1 VTQTVRE
8 LPLPHPRQ
16 TVKLAAGV
24 DRQVLAR
31 WATVTALLLPA
42 SALYLVFVLLPIVQ
56 SAFFGFFRW
65 NGLGPLQDFVGLDN
79 YGRLLGDTVFLGALY
94 HNLLIV
100 VLSVLVQLPLALGL
114 ALLVGRRLPG
124 RTVFRTIFF
133 MPFVLSDVVV
143 GVLWTEIF
151 NPQVGALNAIGA
163 ALVPGFKAQA
173 FLGKPESVLFAIF
186 AVMCWKYFGFHL
198 ILYVAG
204 LQQIPAEIED
214 AARIDGANNLQ
225 VLRLITIPLLGS
237 TIRLSAFLSVIGS
250 LQYFDL
256 IWVMSGGG
264 PVGASETMVTYLFK
278 FGFQRLAL
286 GYGSAVA
293 TVIFVICLVFSLG
306 YQRTL
311 MRADMAGSVSRA
323 V

>member
-1 VTQTVRE
+1 MTHTVRE

-16 TVKLAAGV
+16 AVPVGVGVV
-24 DRQVLAR
+24 DRHALAR

-56 SAFFGFFRW
+56 SAFFSFFRW

-79 YGRLLGDTVFLGALY
+79 YIRLLGDTVFLGALY

-100 VLSVLVQLPLALGL
+100 TLSVIVQLPLALGL

-143 GVLWTEIF
+143 GVLWSEIF
-151 NPQVGALNAIGA
+151 NPQVGALNALGA
-163 ALVPGFKAQA
+163 ALLPGFKAQA
-173 FLGKPESVLFAIF
+173 FLGKPESVLLAIF

-204 LQQIPAEIED
+204 LQQIPD
-214 AARIDGANNLQ
+214 
-225 VLRLITIPLLGS
+225 
-237 TIRLSAFLSVIGS
+237 
-250 LQYFDL
+250 
-256 IWVMSGGG
+256 
-264 PVGASETMVTYLFK
+264 
-278 FGFQRLAL
+278 
-286 GYGSAVA
+286 
-293 TVIFVICLVFSLG
+293 
-306 YQRTL
+306 
-311 MRADMAGSVSRA
+311 
-323 V
+323 